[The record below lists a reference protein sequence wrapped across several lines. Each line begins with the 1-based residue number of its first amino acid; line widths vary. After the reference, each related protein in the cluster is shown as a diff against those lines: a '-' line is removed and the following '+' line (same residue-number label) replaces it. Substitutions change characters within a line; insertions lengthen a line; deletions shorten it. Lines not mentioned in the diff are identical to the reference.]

1 MQRDLGGLVKD
12 MCLVT
17 LFNSLARTKESYRV
31 GKDVHLCA
39 EYESIRIAVSTE
51 LDKVKFQPHLIRL
64 KA

>member
-1 MQRDLGGLVKD
+1 MKD

-17 LFNSLARTKESYRV
+17 LSSSLIRTKESYRV

-39 EYESIRIAVSTE
+39 EYKSIRMAVSTE

>member
-1 MQRDLGGLVKD
+1 MKD

-17 LFNSLARTKESYRV
+17 ISSSLIRTKESYRV
-31 GKDVHLCA
+31 GKDVHLYA
-39 EYESIRIAVSTE
+39 QYKSIRIAISTE

>member
-1 MQRDLGGLVKD
+1 MKD
-12 MCLVT
+12 TCLVT

-31 GKDVHLCA
+31 GKIVHLCA

>member
-1 MQRDLGGLVKD
+1 MKD

-17 LFNSLARTKESYRV
+17 LSSSLIRTKESYHV